1 MAPDGTSPLAGMALR
16 PPQPS
21 GAGPSDKAAE
31 TAGPER
37 TADRPSAADTLWQ
50 APTLAAGEK
59 IADYQALGAGVWDG
73 GEPQTF
79 FERLAAGE
87 LCQALWEERRF
98 RRQQAALPNATRMKA
113 LVCLLAS
120 NGFEND
126 ALDIASSYFGG
137 DAEERSKATALVRRY
152 GITDDAISAQA
163 SEHHLPILSTLER
176 LVDNRQSR
184 RDVIVSE
191 YHRRKRKADKLTTR
205 QSVGDPLSDRPA
217 VARH

>member
-1 MAPDGTSPLAGMALR
+1 MAQDGTSDLAGMACS
-16 PPQPS
+16 PPQS
-21 GAGPSDKAAE
+21 AANSDTVAE
-31 TAGPER
+31 TAQPGPEP
-37 TADRPSAADTLWQ
+37 TADRPSAADTMWQ
-50 APTLAAGEK
+50 APTLVAGEN
-59 IADYQALGAGVWDG
+59 IADYQALAAEVSDAVQ
-73 GEPQTF
+73 PKTF
-79 FERLAAGE
+79 FERLAASE

-137 DAEERSKATALVRRY
+137 DAEERSKATNLVRRY

-163 SEHHLPILSTLER
+163 SEQYLPILSTLER

-191 YHRRKRKADKLTTR
+191 YHRRKRKADKLTSR